1 MYAYLAGNGRNKQKT
16 AIFIAYITKSLRRL
30 ALPACAFISITLPMV
45 ITHHTTNTGLLQAGC
60 RAQKLQKND

>member
-1 MYAYLAGNGRNKQKT
+1 MYAYLVRNGENKQKSQL
-16 AIFIAYITKSLRRL
+16 FIAYITKSLRRL
-30 ALPACAFISITLPMV
+30 ASSACAFISITLPMV